1 MTRKQK
7 QKNNKNPHQDVI
19 LLTISYHV
27 ANFGEG
33 EWTCES
39 LKRSKIRKYLE
50 NLNDFSIVYGLM
62 CRLNQQ
68 TKLS

>member
-7 QKNNKNPHQDVI
+7 QKNYKNPHQDVI
-19 LLTISYHV
+19 LLTISCHV

-39 LKRSKIRKYLE
+39 LKKSKIRKYL
-50 NLNDFSIVYGLM
+50 
-62 CRLNQQ
+62 
-68 TKLS
+68 